1 MIAFHRSSRQWLS
14 TRSTSL
20 GQLCTMNSLRSGARQ
35 WLSTRSMQF
44 ENIPGR
50 RRLATMP
57 PSKVNQ
63 TTFGRKGDAL
73 QACFASLL
81 DVPMADVPDFL
92 AEPDYVA
99 AIQAYLR
106 PRDLAFVRLDFD
118 GGAAPFAVDGVPCV
132 VWERPRSRAAS
143 ASAASASRA
152 STKPTG

>member
-1 MIAFHRSSRQWLS
+1 
-14 TRSTSL
+14 
-20 GQLCTMNSLRSGARQ
+20 
-35 WLSTRSMQF
+35 
-44 ENIPGR
+44 
-50 RRLATMP
+50 MP
-57 PSKVNQ
+57 PRKVNQ

-81 DVPMADVPDFL
+81 DVPMADVPNFL

-118 GGAAPFAVDGVPCV
+118 NGAAPFAVDGVPCV